1 MSEQIIIFSQIV
13 FIDLVLAGDNAII
26 IVLAGDNAIIIGMVA
41 SQFPPD
47 QRKKI
52 IFWGI
57 GAAVVLRIILTL
69 LTAYLLQI
77 TGLRLIGGL
86 ALLYICYKLYTDV
99 IKKSST
105 DNEKIKVNNS
115 SFWKA
120 IWTVLIA
127 DFTMSLDN
135 VLGVAGAAKDHYGL
149 LVFGLVLSI
158 ALMATAATLI
168 SGWIKKYSW
177 IGWIGLFAI
186 LAVAIELIYTDLK
199 LFL

>member
-1 MSEQIIIFSQIV
+1 MNEQILIFSQIV

-26 IVLAGDNAIIIGMVA
+26 IGMVA
-41 SQFPPD
+41 SQFPPE

-57 GAAVVLRIILTL
+57 GGAVVLRIILTL
-69 LTAYLLQI
+69 LTAYLLQV

-86 ALLYICYKLYTDV
+86 ALLYICYKLYVDV
-99 IKKSST
+99 IKNSNNDKE
-105 DNEKIKVNNS
+105 NVKVDSS
-115 SFWKA
+115 SFFKA
-120 IWTVLIA
+120 IWTVLLA

-158 ALMATAATLI
+158 ILMATAATLI

-177 IGWIGLFAI
+177 ISWLGLIAI

-199 LFL
+199 ILI

>member
-26 IVLAGDNAIIIGMVA
+26 IGMVA
-41 SQFPPD
+41 SKFPLE

-57 GAAVVLRIILTL
+57 GGAVILRIILTL

-86 ALLYICYKLYTDV
+86 LLLYIVYKLYTDV
-99 IKKSST
+99 IKGS
-105 DNEKIKVNNS
+105 DHDENIKVDNS
-115 SFWKA
+115 SFLKA
-120 IWTVLIA
+120 IWTILLA

-135 VLGVAGAAKDHYGL
+135 VLGVAGAAGDHYAL
-149 LVFGLVLSI
+149 LVFGLLLSI
-158 ALMATAATLI
+158 ILMATAATLI
-168 SGWIKKYSW
+168 SSWIKKYKW
-177 IGWIGLFAI
+177 IAWAGLLAI
-186 LAVAIELIYTDLK
+186 LIVAIELIYTDIK
-199 LFL
+199 ILFL

>member
-1 MSEQIIIFSQIV
+1 MNEEIIIFTQIV

-26 IVLAGDNAIIIGMVA
+26 IGLVA
-41 SQFPPD
+41 SQFPAD
-47 QRKKI
+47 ERKKI

-57 GAAVVLRIILTL
+57 GGAVVLRIILTL

-86 ALLYICYKLYTDV
+86 ALLYICYKLYKDILKNSDSEPKSN
-99 IKKSST
+99 IKIDKSSF
-105 DNEKIKVNNS
+105 I
-115 SFWKA
+115 KA
-120 IWTVLIA
+120 ISTVLIA

-158 ALMATAATLI
+158 VLMATAATLI
-168 SGWIKKYSW
+168 SGWIKKYKW
-177 IGWIGLFAI
+177 IGWVGLLAI
-186 LAVAIELIYTDLK
+186 LVVAIDLIYTDLK
-199 LFL
+199 ILII

>member
-13 FIDLVLAGDNAII
+13 FIDL
-26 IVLAGDNAIIIGMVA
+26 VLAGDNAIIIGMVA

-57 GAAVVLRIILTL
+57 GAAVILRIILTL

-99 IKKSST
+99 IKKSSK
-105 DNEKIKVNNS
+105 DNEKIKVDNS

-168 SGWIKKYSW
+168 SGWIKKYTW